1 MGLFDTKYCS
11 ICGNKVGLLGG
22 TKLDDGYLC
31 KDCTAKLSPYFSRR
45 HQTVDTIRKHL
56 AYREANAKAL
66 SSLQISGNYGDSQKI
81 WIDSAN
87 RRFVIARTSDFARTN
102 PDIFSFNDVITIE
115 KVLKEE
121 QEEQK
126 TKDAQGNEISYNPP
140 RFEYSTSYH
149 VHMSVRNADIADD
162 IRIELYREKTSGTY
176 HDDEFFRYNELTN
189 EAINTIK
196 PGAISEETFREQETE
211 TPADTPRRYVCYI
224 RCRNCG
230 ALIEGPAIPR
240 FCPECA
246 DAITLEDIGVIDTE
260 TGDILV

>member
-22 TKLDDGYLC
+22 MKLDDGHLC

-102 PDIFSFNDVITIE
+102 PDIFSFDDV
-115 KVLKEE
+115 
-121 QEEQK
+121 
-126 TKDAQGNEISYNPP
+126 AW
-140 RFEYSTSYH
+140 
-149 VHMSVRNADIADD
+149 IA
-162 IRIELYREKTSGTY
+162 G
-176 HDDEFFRYNELTN
+176 
-189 EAINTIK
+189 
-196 PGAISEETFREQETE
+196 GATTWLARLIYIVVALAGLWCVTLLFREE
-211 TPADTPRRYVCYI
+211 
-224 RCRNCG
+224 
-230 ALIEGPAIPR
+230 
-240 FCPECA
+240 
-246 DAITLEDIGVIDTE
+246 EDMRIDSHA
-260 TGDILV
+260 